1 MDSTIQGFYGT
12 SWEVR
17 DLNVPEY
24 FQSMDGS
31 KIPKMFKADYFTING
46 SISLGNANY
55 FAKYELREVNVP
67 RMSLQ

>member
-1 MDSTIQGFYGT
+1 
-12 SWEVR
+12 
-17 DLNVPEY
+17 
-24 FQSMDGS
+24 
-31 KIPKMFKADYFTING
+31 MFKADYFTING